1 MMTQG
6 ALGVKAPASH
16 KLHTVLQVSW
26 WLHTLSC
33 TTLHAELVLCTLKR
47 QRPPCEQSPVVLP
60 FNSLELQ
67 ISFLSW
73 DLVEKAL
80 QYGRSSQT
88 VSRHSPVF
96 LK

>member
-16 KLHTVLQVSW
+16 KLHTVLQVRW

-47 QRPPCEQSPVVLP
+47 QRPPCEQPPVVLP

-67 ISFLSW
+67 ISFLS
-73 DLVEKAL
+73 
-80 QYGRSSQT
+80 
-88 VSRHSPVF
+88 
-96 LK
+96 